1 MLKEGRRI
9 KGKRVF
15 SEDIKLKNIRSWGL
29 FIMGGCGYHDTTVAN
44 MRPWGL

>member
-29 FIMGGCGYHDTTVAN
+29 LTKGGHMGPPLRGIHGN
-44 MRPWGL
+44 QSIK